1 MVDIR
6 TVTVERYIMPFK
18 EGGSLPALAD
28 ADDGFSYVL
37 KFRGAGQ
44 GTRALIADFTGGMIA
59 KALGLRVPELVF
71 AQLDPAFGQSEPDE
85 EIQDLLKKS
94 NGINLGVSYLA
105 KAVTFDP
112 AATFVQPGLA
122 DLILWLDA
130 YIMNVDR
137 TVKNTN
143 MLVWHKELWLIDHGA
158 SLYFHHNMESW
169 QQLAASPFNNISQH
183 VLRHSGQDIRGADK
197 RAKELL
203 TPELITEIVDNI
215 PEDWLTDADP
225 GMDAGEQRAIYK
237 QFLVQRLEH
246 SDNFVSNI
254 AQYEK

>member
-59 KALGLRVPELVF
+59 KALGLRIPELVF

-94 NGINLGVSYLA
+94 HGINLGVSYLS

-112 AATFVQPGLA
+112 AATFVQPDLA
-122 DLILWLDA
+122 DMILWLDA

-169 QQLAASPFNNISQH
+169 QQLAPSPFSNISQH

-225 GMDAGEQRAIYK
+225 DMGAGEQRTIYK
-237 QFLVQRLEH
+237 QFLLQRLEH

>member
-1 MVDIR
+1 
-6 TVTVERYIMPFK
+6 MPFK

-44 GTRALIADFTGGMIA
+44 GTRALIADFIGGMIA
-59 KALGLRVPELVF
+59 KALGLRIPELVF
-71 AQLDPAFGQSEPDE
+71 ARLDPAFGQSEPDE

-94 NGINLGVSYLA
+94 TGINLGVSYLA
-105 KAVTFDP
+105 KALTFDP
-112 AATFVQPGLA
+112 AATFVSPDLA
-122 DLILWLDA
+122 DKILWLDA

-158 SLYFHHNMESW
+158 SLYFHHNMGSW
-169 QQLAASPFNNISQH
+169 EQLVTSPFPNISQH
-183 VLRHSGQDIRGADK
+183 VLRYNGQHIRDTDMW
-197 RAKELL
+197 AKSILTTALL
-203 TPELITEIVDNI
+203 TEIIDNI
-215 PEDWLTDADP
+215 PDDWLTAASPDITVQD
-225 GMDAGEQRAIYK
+225 QRDIYK
-237 QFLVQRLEH
+237 QFLTRRLAL